1 MDRSEMH
8 MKGGHL
14 TLHLRLVKACN
25 ADCSYCSSWQEN
37 PHKRFSADDFTRA
50 IRFVRD
56 VVVPVLGCGGPHSM
70 VSMQYVGGE
79 ILLVPKTEL
88 REMVY
93 IAREEMSQ
101 AFGHVRDGVQS
112 NLIGSERRILELDTL
127 FQGRVGTSVDGRG
140 TQRTIRGN
148 PDAYRKIVERSMQTI
163 ERRRRKRPG
172 AVFVVDGQGSTNA
185 AHEVET
191 ADRLGYPLVLRAI
204 FQGGR
209 DIANAG
215 QDELV
220 KAFSEAFDLWAMKST
235 VLVEPFAHL
244 LRKRLGTIHLY
255 DSVCPF
261 QRNCA
266 QNSINLDP
274 DGSLYTC
281 FEMADSGHFS
291 FGNALEGRFDLDVWE
306 QLRARRDIVDVK
318 CRSCPWFDACQG
330 GCMNEAVH
338 DTGSL
343 YGRPDLCTVWT
354 ALFKR
359 IDALI
364 EQHGKE
370 GVRTWLST
378 CKG

>member
-1 MDRSEMH
+1 MSP
-8 MKGGHL
+8 
-14 TLHLRLVKACN
+14 T
-25 ADCSYCSSWQEN
+25 
-37 PHKRFSADDFTRA
+37 DFTKA
-50 IRFVRD
+50 IRYIRD
-56 VVVPVLGCGGPHSM
+56 VVVPVMGCGGPHSM
-70 VSMQYVGGE
+70 VSLQYVGGE
-79 ILLVPKTEL
+79 ILLIPKAEL

-93 IAREEMSQ
+93 TAREEMAQ
-101 AFGHVRDGVQS
+101 VFGHVRDGVQS
-112 NLIGSERRILELDTL
+112 NLIGSDRRILELDTL
-127 FQGRVGTSVDGRG
+127 FAGRVGTSVDGRG
-140 TQRTIRGN
+140 TQRTIKGN

-172 AVFVVDGQGSTNA
+172 AVFVVDGQGSSNA
-185 AHEVET
+185 VHEVET

-209 DIANAG
+209 DISNG
-215 QDELV
+215 SHDELV
-220 KAFSEAFDLWAMKST
+220 KAFGEAFDRWAMNSK
-235 VLVEPFAHL
+235 VLVEPFSHL
-244 LRKRLGTIHLY
+244 LRKRLGIVHLY

-274 DGSLYTC
+274 NGALYTC
-281 FEMADSGHFS
+281 FEMADSGHYS
-291 FGNALEGRFDLDVWE
+291 FGNALTGEFDREVWE
-306 QLRARRDIVDVK
+306 QLRARREFVDTK

-343 YGRPDLCTVWT
+343 YGRPDLCVVWT

-364 EQHGKE
+364 EKHGKE
-370 GVRTWLST
+370 AVNSWLLT
-378 CKG
+378 CTI